1 MVDGGEEGAEARVA
15 EGAQELLYLA
25 AGQDVGQRLVAGDLD
40 LLPDVPAALEVA
52 VVEVAQAA
60 DGLVDGAA
68 REPAAYLEVDE
79 EVEDLVG
86 DEVGHV
92 PLGVVAGELPRPVEV
107 DLARA
112 FGDAY
117 ELDIALEVSVP
128 WQRCDGGGL
137 RRCFVSYIV
146 FLCFIACEY
155 GQTPSAH
162 QPSQEGRRAAAPFNK
177 TAHANPLPLRS

>member
-1 MVDGGEEGAEARVA
+1 MSRSD
-15 EGAQELLYLA
+15 Q
-25 AGQDVGQRLVAGDLD
+25 
-40 LLPDVPAALEVA
+40 
-52 VVEVAQAA
+52 
-60 DGLVDGAA
+60 
-68 REPAAYLEVDE
+68 VDE

-128 WQRCDGGGL
+128 WQRCDGGG
-137 RRCFVSYIV
+137 
-146 FLCFIACEY
+146 
-155 GQTPSAH
+155 SA
-162 QPSQEGRRAAAPFNK
+162 SAVELEDFRAAAFIELTK
-177 TAHANPLPLRS
+177 CAARRRFGSGAG